1 MTDPATPLATGIAL
15 AVEDLACR
23 RGGHRV
29 FSGLSFSVAP
39 GALTLVRGPN
49 GAGKSSLLLTLA
61 GLLRPETGTV
71 RWSGLGPE
79 APPHAHLHL
88 IGHRP
93 AVKSA
98 LTAAENLGFWMRFYG
113 APGDPADALARVGL
127 GPLADIEA
135 AHLSAGQVRRLAL
148 ARLIACPRP
157 VWLLDEPTAALDAQG
172 DALVGDMIASHL
184 DGGGLVVAATHLD
197 LATGDLAGEVITMG
211 AAT

>member
-1 MTDPATPLATGIAL
+1 M
-15 AVEDLACR
+15 
-23 RGGHRV
+23 
-29 FSGLSFSVAP
+29 
-39 GALTLVRGPN
+39 RGPN

-61 GLLRPETGTV
+61 GLLRPEAGTV
-71 RWSGLGPE
+71 RWPGLGPE
-79 APPHAHLHL
+79 APALAHLHL

-98 LTAAENLGFWMRFYG
+98 LTAAENLGFWMRFY
-113 APGDPADALARVGL
+113 ATPGNPAEALSRVGL

-172 DALVGDMIASHL
+172 AALVADLIADHL
-184 DGGGLVVAATHLD
+184 GSGGLVVAATHLD
-197 LATGDLAGEVITMG
+197 LGAAGRPGEVITLG
-211 AAT
+211 AGS